1 MGRVASLR
9 AVEPHLE
16 VALLGL
22 LPLGAEGYGWPLTTD
37 DAPWDFFEIPAHS
50 ESALRAP
57 SSWGAGAKGSRSSMQ
72 AWERLSL
79 APWGIIWQNQI
90 D

>member
-22 LPLGAEGYGWPLTTD
+22 LPLGAEGYRWPLTTD

-57 SSWGAGAKGSRSSMQ
+57 SSWGAGLKVKRSHASM
-72 AWERLSL
+72 ERSTFCPL
-79 APWGIIWQNQI
+79 GIIWQNQI
-90 D
+90 N

>member
-1 MGRVASLR
+1 MASLCLVVPPFGSR
-9 AVEPHLE
+9 
-16 VALLGL
+16 
-22 LPLGAEGYGWPLTTD
+22 PLGAPSSGGAEMRWPLTTD

-50 ESALRAP
+50 ESALRAS
-57 SSWGAGAKGSRSSMQ
+57 SSWEAGAKGSRSSMQ

-90 D
+90 N

>member
-22 LPLGAEGYGWPLTTD
+22 LPLGRVGVWPLTTY

-57 SSWGAGAKGSRSSMQ
+57 SSWGAGLKVKRSHASM
-72 AWERLSL
+72 ERSTFCPL
-79 APWGIIWQNQI
+79 GIIWQNQI
-90 D
+90 N